1 MKVRNFDPIIDKP
14 RGNPVNGGV
23 AFTWETRN
31 KRWRYI
37 LYNNKVCRIDD
48 YKKFTTKYY
57 VGDRELKRWFRKF
70 DKQWLVDFE
79 IMKID
84 KRKQHEKAKKLFF
97 EICDKLTLPA
107 DVKQLF

>member
-57 VGDRELKRWFRKF
+57 VSDR
-70 DKQWLVDFE
+70 
-79 IMKID
+79 
-84 KRKQHEKAKKLFF
+84 
-97 EICDKLTLPA
+97 
-107 DVKQLF
+107 